1 MTGPTNFTEANALLA
16 IAEGD
21 LDTARE
27 IIAGMLPG
35 ECRRLAE
42 HAYKLGDLLHERDR
56 IDEALDGLCRW
67 GHHCQQASHAYI
79 MVRGKPI
86 GICQRHRADAVDNG
100 YAIHERPA
108 PVPL

>member
-42 HAYKLGDLLHERDR
+42 HAYKLGDLLHLVSPTEC
-56 IDEALDGLCRW
+56 AN
-67 GHHCQQASHAYI
+67 YI
-79 MVRGKPI
+79 KN
-86 GICQRHRADAVDNG
+86 AG
-100 YAIHERPA
+100 YAS
-108 PVPL
+108 V